1 MKKIKRFVL
10 GSHSELLSKERMS
23 NVIGGMTASA
33 TPCTIY
39 QQFYNYAWGIPI
51 LDSRTYVGK
60 CIKRDG
66 VEMCVAVD
74 NENIYVVGKCSS

>member
-10 GSHSELLSKERMS
+10 GSHSELLSKEKMS

-39 QQFYNYAWGIPI
+39 LQFYDYTWRTPI
-51 LDSRTYVGK
+51 LDSKTYVGK

-66 VEMCVAVD
+66 EEMCVSVD
-74 NENIYVVGKCSS
+74 NENIYAVGKCSS